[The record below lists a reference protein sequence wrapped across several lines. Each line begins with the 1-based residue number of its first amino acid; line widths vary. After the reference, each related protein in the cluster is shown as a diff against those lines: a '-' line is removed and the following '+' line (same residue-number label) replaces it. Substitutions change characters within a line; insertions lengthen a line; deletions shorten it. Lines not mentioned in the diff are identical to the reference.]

1 MKKGIKFLLWAGGLL
16 VVVLVIAG
24 IALKLYF
31 NEARL
36 RSLLLPPM
44 REALGREVDISSI
57 SIDLFRGI
65 KIGGL
70 EVKETDGKADFIKVK
85 ELGLSYSLLP
95 LLEKRL
101 EIGRVWLANPTVHVW
116 RNRDGSFNFSDLK
129 VLQSGPESSAG
140 NNQLQA
146 TTPDNSAEKTLP
158 LALVVQRCD
167 ITGATVTFVD
177 KLKELPKVN
186 LTADLNTKLD
196 LGNLKPESIKV
207 AGTLKFNLQAEY
219 KSLTPS
225 VAGTLEFDRQKI
237 IYNLDI
243 KQKNEA
249 CTLSGSLNDY
259 LAAIPELVLNIDA
272 QRLDLAYL
280 AGLGQQLS
288 ASGPATEKR
297 VSDKASKADTVV
309 KTASSSSPQLKA
321 RGKIDIKEALY
332 EDYRVDDFFLHY
344 DFDGEIL
351 VISDLAGKLADGFFA
366 GAAAIKPLLKQPEFK
381 GNFSLSDLDLASF
394 MKMVAPELKDRLYGT
409 AAGEFEFSGRSGP
422 GKTLQQS
429 LSLDGKYSLRSVGMR
444 KLPLTVALSQILST
458 PQLQELKV
466 DEFAGNV
473 RIKKGQ
479 LKLNSSW
486 RGEQLSGSAIGD
498 IGLDGGLKLPVDLIL
513 SQNLSAKLAQRYA
526 WVKETFN
533 DKGEAEVSIFLAGT
547 LSQPQ
552 LRLDNTKATQ
562 RLQRKLEDK
571 LLQKLGDKLNE
582 GNSASAGSGNKVEP
596 ENIIRNFLQKPQ
608 KE

>member
-16 VVVLVIAG
+16 VVLLIVAG
-24 IALKLYF
+24 IALKFYF

-70 EVKETDGKADFIKVK
+70 EVKEADGKADFIKVA

-101 EIGRVWLANPTVHVW
+101 EIGRVWLEKPIVNVW

-129 VLQSGPESSAG
+129 VLQSEPEKVTG
-140 NNQLQA
+140 DTQTQVA
-146 TTPDNSAEKTLP
+146 TSDNSAAQALP

-167 ITGATVTFVD
+167 VTGAIVSFVD
-177 KLKELPKVN
+177 KRKELPNVN
-186 LTADLNTKLD
+186 LTADLKTKLD
-196 LGNLKPESIKV
+196 LGNLNPESIKV
-207 AGTLKFNLQAEY
+207 AGKLEFGLQAEY

-225 VAGTLEFDRQKI
+225 AAGTIEFDRQKI
-237 IYNLDI
+237 IYKVDI

-249 CTLSGSLNDY
+249 CTLSGSVSDY
-259 LAAIPELVLNIDA
+259 LAAVPELVLDVNS

-280 AGLGQQLS
+280 AGLGEQLS
-288 ASGPATEKR
+288 ASGPAAEKP
-297 VSDKASKADTVV
+297 VPAAAGKPGPAAKA
-309 KTASSSSPQLKA
+309 ASPSSPQLKA

-332 EDYRVDDFFLHY
+332 ENYRVDDFFLRY
-344 DFDGEIL
+344 NFDGVNL
-351 VISDLAGKLADGFFA
+351 VLSELAGKLADGLFA
-366 GAAAIKPLLKQPEFK
+366 GAAVIKPLLKQPEFK
-381 GNFSLSDLDLASF
+381 GNFSLSELNLASL
-394 MKMVAPELKDRLYGT
+394 MQMAAPELKDRLYGT
-409 AAGEFEFSGRSGP
+409 GAGEFKFSGRSGP
-422 GKTLQQS
+422 GKTLQRS
-429 LSLDGKYSLRSVGMR
+429 LSLDGKYSLRSAGMR
-444 KLPLTVALSQILST
+444 KLPLTVALSQILAM
-458 PQLQELKV
+458 PQLEDLKV
-466 DEFAGNV
+466 EEFAGNV

-479 LKLNSSW
+479 LKLDSSW
-486 RGEQLSGSAIGD
+486 HGDQLSGSAIGD

-513 SQNLSAKLAQRYA
+513 SQNLSAKLAQRYS

-533 DKGEAEVSIFLAGT
+533 DKGEAEVAIYLDGT
-547 LSQPQ
+547 LSQPK

-562 RLQRKLEDK
+562 RLQKKLENK
-571 LLQKLGDKLNE
+571 LLQKLGEKLNDGE
-582 GNSASAGSGNKVEP
+582 SESTGNSETAKP
-596 ENIIRNFLQKPQ
+596 EDLLRNFLQK
-608 KE
+608 KK